1 MLRRSDVFVTR
12 KTGMTS
18 EGEGVSLR
26 PWSGMRAAER
36 GHRSSEDGQT
46 ITEYALVIAAIA
58 VLLIAGM
65 VFLGRRVDDH
75 FHKAGTSPPGTLTP
89 PTAQCDPNYAGA
101 CIPPYPPDLD
111 CSDLSDL
118 GIALPVSVVGSD
130 PHDLDPDGDG
140 FGCD

>member
-1 MLRRSDVFVTR
+1 MNGML
-12 KTGMTS
+12 
-18 EGEGVSLR
+18 LR
-26 PWSGMRAAER
+26 PRSRLRSAIGGLPYRER
-36 GHRSSEDGQT
+36 GQT
-46 ITEYALVIAAIA
+46 IVEYALLIAGIA
-58 VLLIAGM
+58 VLLIVGM
-65 VFLGRRVDDH
+65 VFLGGKASDH
-75 FHKAGTSPPGTLTP
+75 FHKAGSPPGTLTP

-111 CSDLSDL
+111 CSDLSAL